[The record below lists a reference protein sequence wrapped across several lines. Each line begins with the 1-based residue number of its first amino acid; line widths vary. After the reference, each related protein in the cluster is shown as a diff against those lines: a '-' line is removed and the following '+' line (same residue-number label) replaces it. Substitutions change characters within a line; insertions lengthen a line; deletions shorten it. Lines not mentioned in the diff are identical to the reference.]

1 MYLGGADGLGHKT
14 GWMSPEYLDLVHHAW
29 LRIQDVLQILPE
41 DYTVMVTADHGGHER
56 THGENIPEDMTIP
69 VTIHGP
75 RFPQTRKLEHFAIR
89 DFAPT
94 IAELLGVEPDED
106 WDGVSVLRQIEG

>member
-1 MYLGGADGLGHKT
+1 
-14 GWMSPEYLDLVHHAW
+14 
-29 LRIQDVLQILPE
+29 
-41 DYTVMVTADHGGHER
+41 
-56 THGENIPEDMTIP
+56 MTIP

-75 RFPQTRKLEHFAIR
+75 RFPKNRKLEHFDIR